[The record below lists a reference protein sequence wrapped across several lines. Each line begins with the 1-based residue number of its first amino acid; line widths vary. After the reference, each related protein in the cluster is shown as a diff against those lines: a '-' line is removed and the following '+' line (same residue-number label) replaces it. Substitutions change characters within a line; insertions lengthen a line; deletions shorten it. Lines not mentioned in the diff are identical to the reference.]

1 MQRLSDDVLRIMFGF
16 VAPLDVHALLLVD
29 KQWSSLAAQI
39 VRGDLKYRRLIK
51 KHVAEIHD
59 DMGAGFACVASDFRH
74 SIICRYNLLS
84 RWCVHQPKCNCV
96 TYWTVGDYADAK
108 DYLGVWGVCQ
118 VMGVATN
125 EAGVRTY
132 HVRFCGWDDRWNED
146 IKELHCFGS
155 RTFDPDLDGAK
166 WVVSRNPSGKMV
178 VVRSDEAKERGG
190 EPVSDVTAYLADPKR
205 QFLGF
210 RSG

>member
-1 MQRLSDDVLRIMFGF
+1 MCFLRFSPLHHLPIQLAVKVVCAPAQVQLRDILDSGRL
-16 VAPLDVHALLLVD
+16 
-29 KQWSSLAAQI
+29 
-39 VRGDLKYRRLIK
+39 RGRQGL
-51 KHVAEIHD
+51 
-59 DMGAGFACVASDFRH
+59 
-74 SIICRYNLLS
+74 
-84 RWCVHQPKCNCV
+84 P
-96 TYWTVGDYADAK
+96 
-108 DYLGVWGVCQ
+108 WGVGRLPSD
-118 VMGVATN
+118 GVATN
-125 EAGVRTY
+125 ESGVRTY

-155 RTFDPDLDGAK
+155 RTFDPDLDVAK

>member
-1 MQRLSDDVLRIMFGF
+1 MHFMPF
-16 VAPLDVHALLLVD
+16 VFV
-29 KQWSSLAAQI
+29 K
-39 VRGDLKYRRLIK
+39 
-51 KHVAEIHD
+51 
-59 DMGAGFACVASDFRH
+59 AC
-74 SIICRYNLLS
+74 
-84 RWCVHQPKCNCV
+84 
-96 TYWTVGDYADAK
+96 TAD
-108 DYLGVWGVCQ
+108 GSQ

-178 VVRSDEAKERGG
+178 VVRSD
-190 EPVSDVTAYLADPKR
+190 VTAYLADPKR